1 MRTVFSFILDRITD
15 PLGLPIEW
23 YWEWIIL
30 AVVGLAAY
38 IIAYRAVGD
47 LYSDGWIDGSTAG
60 SVLHWIIRLIAF
72 IIIWAIT
79 YGVIWLVRF
88 ITVHWVIVLSVLGGV
103 LLTAATIITLLQVS
117 KKRGKSDANF
127 RSAL

>member
-1 MRTVFSFILDRITD
+1 MREILSFIFDRLVD

-38 IIAYRAVGD
+38 IIAKRAVGD

-79 YGVIWLVRF
+79 YGIIWLVKL
-88 ITVHWVIVLSVLGGV
+88 ITAHWVIVLSVLGGV
-103 LLTAATIITLLQVS
+103 LLVTVATISVLRI
-117 KKRGKSDANF
+117 KKRA
-127 RSAL
+127 

>member
-1 MRTVFSFILDRITD
+1 MMRTVFSFVFDRITD

-30 AVVGLAAY
+30 AVVGIAAY

-47 LYSDGWIDGSTAG
+47 LYSDGWIGGSTAG

-88 ITVHWVIVLSVLGGV
+88 ITAHLVIVLSAIGGV
-103 LLTAATIITLLQVS
+103 LLIAAATIVALRV
-117 KKRGKSDANF
+117 KKRA
-127 RSAL
+127 

>member
-1 MRTVFSFILDRITD
+1 MKYRLIKNDEEILSFIFGKLTD

-30 AVVGLAAY
+30 FAVGLAAY

-72 IIIWAIT
+72 IFIWAIT

-88 ITVHWVIVLSVLGGV
+88 ITAHWVIVLSVLGGV
-103 LLTAATIITLLQVS
+103 LLIVAAIIVVLRI
-117 KKRGKSDANF
+117 KKRA
-127 RSAL
+127 

>member
-1 MRTVFSFILDRITD
+1 MRAIFSFIFDRLTD

-23 YWEWIIL
+23 YWECIIL

-47 LYSDGWIDGSTAG
+47 LYSDGWIDGGTVG
-60 SVLHWIIRLIAF
+60 SVLHWVIRLITF
-72 IIIWAIT
+72 IIIWAVT

-88 ITVHWVIVLSVLGGV
+88 ITAHWVIVLSVLGGV
-103 LLTAATIITLLQVS
+103 LLTATAIITLLQVS
-117 KKRGKSDANF
+117 KRRG
-127 RSAL
+127 